1 MQYPTL
7 SENQTSRTMIEEFT
21 GYNHNLRISEGE
33 SYDMQNMTC
42 DNYPVL
48 STRTPRA
55 NIMQASRINGML
67 AKDVLYYVDG
77 TSLVSNFGVVGK
89 SIIENEDGTL
99 SFVYPPRPL
108 ELEDS
113 RKTII
118 SMGANILIFPDKQ
131 MFNTKTRELTSMEIV
146 FEKPF
151 STEQVKYSP
160 CTQNGDG
167 ISVKGD
173 TKEPEN
179 PANGQYWRDTSTM
192 DRVLKRW
199 SESSNM
205 WMTVSTE
212 YLKIQYAGIGKNFAL
227 YDSVKISGCT
237 DACTLILNDK
247 TYIIWAKGDDYIVIV
262 AKLANT
268 SEHSTSAP
276 ITVSKTIPDFDFATE
291 AGNRLWLCKYGMSDD
306 GKFINEIYASKLGD
320 PTNFN
325 CFMGNSTDS
334 YTVSLGSDGPFTGA
348 TTYKGYPIFFKENC
362 IHKIYGTMP
371 SNFQVQTTN
380 ERGVQQ
386 GSEKSIQ
393 IVNEVLYYKSYSDIC
408 AYDGSIPTGVS
419 AALGTEQYKNAVAGE
434 CGGKYYISMEDDN
447 DTHHLFVYDTN
458 RGIWTH
464 EDNIAVFS
472 FARVGN
478 DLLFFDMDGNL
489 RCVDGERNTWLYAR
503 EKQYKNLKFK
513 ADHIFVVGGRH
524 RLFFSLSGF
533 IYLVF
538 FEKIIGVADDGTVSA
553 SRQSVYIFDE
563 GVFKGV
569 PVNVPWKQP
578 KLPDFQNILFCE
590 EDILYND
597 KTIFQKNVSVVDGE
611 VVFYESGNVIQDDDV
626 LKEPPFSWKHESGN
640 IGFSYPDNKYIARFN
655 IRLILPEKSTACFSV
670 QYDSSGEWEKLLDM
684 QGSGTRSFTI
694 QAIPHRCDH
703 IRYKIEGR
711 GKCKILSVSKILEQ
725 GSDIV

>member
-7 SENQTSRTMIEEFT
+7 SENQTSRTMVEEFT

-55 NIMQASRINGML
+55 KILTANKINGML

-77 TSLVSNFGVVGK
+77 TSLVSNFGVVGNSK
-89 SIIENEDGTL
+89 IEKEDGTIA
-99 SFVYPPRPL
+99 FVYPPIPI

-113 RKTII
+113 EKTLI
-118 SMGANILIFPDKQ
+118 SMGANILIFPDKK
-131 MFNTKTRELTSMEIV
+131 MFNTKTRELTPMETV
-146 FEKPF
+146 FEKPNA
-151 STEQVKYSP
+151 TGTVKYLS
-160 CTQNGDG
+160 CTQDGDS
-167 ISVKGD
+167 ISVTAN
-173 TKEPEN
+173 TKAPEIPEN
-179 PANGQYWRDTSTM
+179 GKYWRDTSTTE
-192 DRVLKRW
+192 RVLKRW

-205 WMTVSTE
+205 WITVPTE
-212 YLKIQYAGIGKNFAL
+212 YLKIQYEGIGKNFSL

-237 DACTLILNDK
+237 DYCTLRLNDK
-247 TYIIWAKGDDYIVIV
+247 TYTIWAKGDDYIVIV
-262 AKLANT
+262 ARLENT
-268 SEHSTSAP
+268 SSHSTQAP

-306 GKFINEIYASKLGD
+306 GTFINEIYASKLGD
-320 PTNFN
+320 PTNFY

-371 SNFQVQTTN
+371 SNYQVQTTN

-386 GSEKSIQ
+386 GSNKSIQ
-393 IVNEVLYYKSYSDIC
+393 IVNEVLYYKSYSDVC
-408 AYDGSIPTGVS
+408 AYDGSIPTGIS
-419 AALGTEQYKNAVAGE
+419 AALGTDRYKNAVSGE
-434 CGGKYYISMEDDN
+434 CCGKYYISMEDDN
-447 DTHHLFVYDTN
+447 DTYHLFVYDTN
-458 RGIWTH
+458 RGIWMQ
-464 EDNIAVFS
+464 EDNIAVFE
-472 FARVGN
+472 FARIGN
-478 DLLFFDMDGNL
+478 DLLFFDIAGNL
-489 RCVDGERNTWLYAR
+489 RCVDGERNTWTYAK
-503 EKQYKNLKFK
+503 EKQYKNLKMQ
-513 ADHIFVVGGRH
+513 ADRIHVLRGNHRIFFCIGSFV
-524 RLFFSLSGF
+524 
-533 IYLVF
+533 YLVF
-538 FEKIIGVADDGTVSA
+538 FNAITGVAENGTVSA
-553 SRQSVYIFDE
+553 SLQSIFMYVGGTFQSVLTDF
-563 GVFKGV
+563 
-569 PVNVPWKQP
+569 PWEEP
-578 KLPDFQNILFCE
+578 NLPDFQSILFCE
-590 EDILYND
+590 EDITYD
-597 KTIFQKNVSVVDGE
+597 GKTLFHENVST
-611 VVFYESGNVIQDDDV
+611 IQNDD

-655 IRLILPEKSTACFSV
+655 IRLILPVGSTARFSV
-670 QYDSSGEWEKLLDM
+670 QYDSSGEWENLLVM

-703 IRYKIEGR
+703 IRYRIDGR